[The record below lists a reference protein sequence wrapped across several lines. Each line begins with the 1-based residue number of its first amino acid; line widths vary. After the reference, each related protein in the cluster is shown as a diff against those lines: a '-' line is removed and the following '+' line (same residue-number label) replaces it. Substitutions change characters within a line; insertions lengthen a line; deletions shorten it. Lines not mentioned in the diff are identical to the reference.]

1 MLTLLTVGGEIDRS
15 LSARR
20 FNRHRPHRSLA
31 LQPPEAPAAPDY
43 PPTPRIDR
51 TEILGGLI
59 NEYKAAA

>member
-1 MLTLLTVGGEIDRS
+1 MQLRFRLPYLVDGW
-15 LSARR
+15 LAR
-20 FNRHRPHRSLA
+20 FDFGACSH
-31 LQPPEAPAAPDY
+31 AAECAQVAFY